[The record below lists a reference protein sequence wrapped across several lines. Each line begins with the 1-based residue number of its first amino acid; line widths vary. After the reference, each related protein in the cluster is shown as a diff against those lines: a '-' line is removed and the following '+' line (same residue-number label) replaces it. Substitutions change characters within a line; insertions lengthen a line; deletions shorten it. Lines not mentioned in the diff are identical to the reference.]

1 MYANS
6 CFGFCGVCLFV
17 FKGCFERKEDICVSV
32 MSNLQ
37 NSLKIPIDVTL
48 EATVCVVTLHC
59 SLCLTLVS
67 TLK

>member
-1 MYANS
+1 
-6 CFGFCGVCLFV
+6 
-17 FKGCFERKEDICVSV
+17 